1 MSEIACQCIGWDKPV
16 VDLVA
21 ERLLA
26 LAKERPDAFRRAI
39 VVVPTAES
47 GRWLRERVAEMAT
60 EGAGRVKPVLMPEIT
75 LMGQLIPN
83 GGKGVASE
91 EDTLAAWL
99 QVLGEQEESS
109 LDEFA
114 PLIPRRPQ
122 THVERWRVGVAH
134 KLITLRTKLEQ
145 CEVTVDSVTKE
156 LKKRQDSAEANKAE
170 KNAYWRENRRWAK
183 LGALFAKVD
192 ALIKERGLQPVEE
205 YRAGYAENPVWPG
218 YHRLLV
224 VACVPEV
231 QPQLKRLL
239 KNMHGRDKGEVLI
252 WVNADEAQ
260 RGNFNAY
267 GEPLESEWA
276 DCSIDIPNAFVYS
289 DKECTMV
296 DDDASCIHL
305 VDDATAMA
313 QEMLKL
319 AGGYS
324 SNDVVLA
331 VGDSQYTA
339 PIVTAFEKPR
349 QGNGWKLNM
358 PEGRSL
364 LGTDVGTLVAQMANL
379 CAARADFRTEDERE
393 GGMVELNAFTTVLSN
408 SIVQKLL
415 KADFRVPGGL
425 QSHIEH
431 LRAKLLPGSIMTL
444 CQLMDPAYELPG
456 DDLDIK
462 AVARERQVYFL
473 EYVKAAV
480 GFVDSCFNLATLP
493 TMLRQI
499 GAELHRMYLDT
510 PMQKPVE
517 NLCRA
522 MESVASDTMVCAA
535 GNAVA
540 LWEVLRSKVK
550 ELARGI
556 QDPEA
561 RKQCVSDVIGWR
573 EVPYARGKRV
583 ILGAL
588 HDGCVPEPV
597 EESEFLPPALCNELR
612 INYEAFRTA
621 RDSFLMTA
629 LLHSRAKGQVHFV
642 IARQNPD
649 GSAAAPSSLLLR
661 CGNDLPKRART
672 FFAESTCAGPL
683 PKVPHCPLRQAAPGP
698 ETKAGG
704 KVVPGMMED
713 IRQIAPEADKPYLTW
728 RTRRNGG
735 KPREITF
742 SPSRLSLFLQCPLS
756 FWLKNLFGLD
766 AGDSY
771 DADKADL
778 ESNEFG
784 TVVHCVL
791 ERVVQHFPDK
801 QHLPAAET
809 REQQTAKLLE
819 TAVGIAREEW
829 EKVYKP
835 SQKRQRYTLPM
846 QVQLQTLEEMLPD
859 FAVRHVE
866 DLYNGWCNVAREYAL
881 QPALTLTSGETVR
894 FYMKADR
901 IDRNV
906 DGRWRIIDYKTSS
919 SEKIP
924 VKVHFNKLPKG
935 ENSYFSS
942 FMDTEQYPFPAV
954 VGTTS
959 KGDICYK
966 WKDVQLML
974 YMFGLRSTN
983 AHDINPN
990 LQDEPLHD
998 TLPDLFYYNLQTKQK
1013 KMECYPLMENGKL
1026 ATLNAKP
1033 KTEFQ
1038 DTPQELLE
1046 NAMRTVDSAIRM
1058 ILDGKCLFSAES
1070 LQLKERPFSRLVDVR
1085 ESLRVPRF
1093 GSISPMLDPRS
1104 MFGLPDLANNQTEE
1118 KQ

>member
-60 EGAGRVKPVLMPEIT
+60 EGAGRFKPVLMPEIM
-75 LMGQLIPN
+75 LMGQLIPD
-83 GGKGVASE
+83 GGKGVARE

-99 QVLGEQEESS
+99 QALGEQDESS

-145 CEVTVDSVTKE
+145 CEVTVDAVSE
-156 LKKRQDSAEANKAE
+156 SLKKRENAVPKANKAG
-170 KNAYWRENRRWAK
+170 KRAFTREHQRWAK
-183 LGALFAKVD
+183 LGTLFAKVD
-192 ALIKERGLQPVEE
+192 SLIKERGLQPVEE

-239 KNMHGRDKGEVLI
+239 KNLHGRDKGEVII
-252 WVNADEAQ
+252 WVNADAAE
-260 RGNFNAY
+260 RDNFNAY
-267 GEPLESEWA
+267 GEPLEPEWA
-276 DCSIDIPNAFVYS
+276 NRDIDIPNAFVYS
-289 DKECTMV
+289 DKACTVV
-296 DDDASCIHL
+296 DDAASCIHV
-305 VDDATAMA
+305 VDDATALA
-313 QEMLKL
+313 REMLKL

-364 LGTDVGTLVAQMANL
+364 LGTEVGALVEQMADL
-379 CAARADFRTEDERE
+379 CAARADFWAGDERE
-393 GGMVELNAFTTVLSN
+393 GGMVELNAFTAVLCN

-415 KADFRVPGGL
+415 KADFRVPSGL

-462 AVARERQVYFL
+462 AVARERQAYFL
-473 EYVKAAV
+473 EYAKAVAA
-480 GFVDSCFNLATLP
+480 FADSCSDLATLP
-493 TMLRQI
+493 AMLRQI
-499 GAELHRMYLDT
+499 SAGLHRLHLDT

-517 NLCRA
+517 KLCRI

-535 GNAVA
+535 GNAVT
-540 LWEVLRSKVK
+540 LWEVLRNKLK
-550 ELARGI
+550 EMARGI
-556 QDPEA
+556 QAPEA

-573 EVPYARGKRV
+573 EAPYARGRRV

-597 EESEFLPPALCNELR
+597 EESEFLPPSLCSELR
-612 INYEAFRTA
+612 INYEDFRIA

-629 LLHSRAKGQVHFV
+629 LLHSRPQGQVHIV

-661 CGNDLPKRART
+661 CGNDLPERART
-672 FFAESTCAGPL
+672 FFAESTGVGPL
-683 PKVPHCPLRQAAPGP
+683 PKVLHCPLRQAAPGP

-704 KVVPGMMED
+704 KIVPGMMED

-784 TVVHCVL
+784 TVMHSVL
-791 ERVVQHFPDK
+791 ERVVERFPGL
-801 QHLPAAET
+801 QQLTSAFPNAET
-809 REQQTAKLLE
+809 QEQQTAMVLE

-829 EKVYKP
+829 GKVYKP
-835 SQKRQRYTLPM
+835 TQTHQLYTLPM

-859 FAVRHVE
+859 FAKRHVA
-866 DLYNGWCNVAREYAL
+866 DLHNGWCNVAREYEL
-881 QPALTLTSGETVR
+881 QPALTLTNGETVR

-919 SEKIP
+919 SEKNP
-924 VKVHFNKLPKG
+924 VSVHFDTLDNGK
-935 ENSYFSS
+935 SSHFSS
-942 FMDTEQYPFPAV
+942 FMNTEQYAFPEI
-954 VGTTS
+954 VGKSAQGETF
-959 KGDICYK
+959 YK

-974 YMFGLRSTN
+974 YMFGLRSMN
-983 AHDINPN
+983 ARDINPQ
-990 LQDEPLHD
+990 LQDEPLHE
-998 TLPDLFYYNLQTKQK
+998 TLPDLFYYNLQSKEK
-1013 KMECYPLMENGKL
+1013 IMECHPLMENGKL
-1026 ATLNAKP
+1026 VPLSKRP
-1033 KTEFQ
+1033 QTEFQ
-1038 DTPQELLE
+1038 DTPQELLQ
-1046 NAMRTVDSAIRM
+1046 NAMKTVDSAIRM

-1070 LQLKERPFSRLVDVR
+1070 LKLANMPFSKMVDTR
-1085 ESLRVPRF
+1085 DRKKAPRF
-1093 GSISPMLDPRS
+1093 GAVSPHRDPRS
-1104 MFGLPDLANNQTEE
+1104 MFNLPSLE
-1118 KQ
+1118 K